1 MANVYTIGRDP
12 QCDIVID
19 DSTDVVSRTHA
30 TIRVE
35 KGDKIFLIDQ
45 SRNGTYV
52 NGMKMA
58 SNEEIPVSREDVI
71 SFAHVK
77 DLDWSLVPKA
87 KSNAWKIVLII
98 LGSIF
103 TVIAIGIGIFFY
115 MVRRAVTPDVS
126 EPKNVE
132 LVKPVKPDTVE
143 VRDTVYLEPQPDTV
157 REPEVEAEPE
167 KEQDVQEPTQSQP
180 EEETVVNPIY

>member
-1 MANVYTIGRDP
+1 MAKVYTIGRDP
-12 QCDIVID
+12 QCDIVIA

-52 NGMKMA
+52 NGMKMS

-103 TVIAIGIGIFFY
+103 TLIAIGIGIFFY
-115 MVRRAVTPDVS
+115 MVRRAVTPDVETPS
-126 EPKNVE
+126 PEIE
-132 LVKPVKPDTVE
+132 LVAPAKTDTVV
-143 VRDTVYLEPQPDTV
+143 VRDTVYQKNKPDIV
-157 REPEVEAEPE
+157 KGPEVEAEKAPE
-167 KEQDVQEPTQSQP
+167 VEQPKQSEP